1 MKPDVAAQAFDPFF
15 TTKPRGQGSGL
26 GLAIVQGIISQAVGQ
41 IRIYSEPGL
50 GSTVSVL
57 LPAVN
62 GAAPKIESRRHRKHV
77 RSGMTVL
84 IVEDEDARREVV
96 SKNLLDRGYRVLT
109 ATTGA
114 EALQIARRGAEELH
128 ILVTDVI
135 LPSGPGKE
143 LADQIQLLQP
153 TMRALYLT
161 GYARQLLVTSG
172 TIDPGAT
179 VLEEPFSRGGLL
191 AAVDEL
197 LSAS

>member
-1 MKPDVAAQAFDPFF
+1 
-15 TTKPRGQGSGL
+15 L
-26 GLAIVQGIISQAVGQ
+26 GLAIVQGIISQAAGQ
-41 IRIYSEPGL
+41 IQISSEPGI

-77 RSGMTVL
+77 RSGTTVL
-84 IVEDEDARREVV
+84 IVEDDDARREVV

-114 EALQIARRGAEELH
+114 EALPIARRGAEEIH
-128 ILVTDVI
+128 VLVTDVI

-143 LADQIQLLQP
+143 LADQIHLLQP
-153 TMRALYLT
+153 KMRALYLT
-161 GYARQLLVTSG
+161 GYARPVLLTSG
-172 TIDPGAT
+172 TIDPGAP
-179 VLEEPFSRGGLL
+179 VLEEPFSRADLL
-191 AAVDEL
+191 AAVDEV